1 MMAVCSEAVNPFS
14 DPIAPAMYRGVS
26 WDGALPLESYDDFM
40 ITDDPQACRGVSG
53 RPLFLP
59 SGAVHRADAPRL
71 RRRIRGLVPTLLGLS
86 MILPVGCAR
95 TNHYLIYPQQP
106 APEVTVWSADVAR
119 GDLTMHI
126 EGARPPGAG
135 PFPTVLVFPEEERTA
150 SDMHGVIWDLAA
162 RGYVAIAADYQRRI
176 EGKYRRSMFAWQSSG
191 DLSLILDATR
201 AYPEVDQNRIGALG
215 FSEGAVV
222 SLLIAAQD
230 PDRVKAVVAYYP
242 ITDFPRWYAGKRSGL
257 SDRILFALAR
267 WQLRDES
274 RASNDDEFQSKL
286 NLASPLSLA
295 EYIHAPVLFVHGAQE
310 ALIPPEESERM
321 AARMKASGRTAE
333 VLLLPAG
340 GRFFNFR
347 QPQEAT
353 KAWQATLA
361 WFDRYLRPAQQTGR

>member
-1 MMAVCSEAVNPFS
+1 MAVCSEAVNPFS

-353 KAWQATLA
+353 KAWEATLA

>member
-1 MMAVCSEAVNPFS
+1 MMAVCSEGVNPFS
-14 DPIAPAMYRGVS
+14 DPIAPAMYRGVQ
-26 WDGALPLESYDDFM
+26 WDGVLPPESYDDFM
-40 ITDDPQACRGVSG
+40 ITDDPQAYRGVSG
-53 RPLFLP
+53 RPLSLP
-59 SGAVHRADAPRL
+59 SGAVHRDDAPRL
-71 RRRIRGLVPTLLGLS
+71 RRKIRRLVPTLLGLG

-95 TNHYLIYPQQP
+95 TNHYLIHPHRA
-106 APEVTVWSADVAR
+106 APEVTVWSADFAR
-119 GDLTMHI
+119 GDLQMHL
-126 EGARPPGAG
+126 EGARPPGPG

-176 EGKYRRSMFAWQSSG
+176 EGKFRRSMFAWQASG
-191 DLSLILDATR
+191 DLTLILDATR
-201 AYPEVDQNRIGALG
+201 AYPEVDQKRIGALG

-222 SLLIAAQD
+222 SLLIAAHD

-242 ITDFPRWYAGKRSGL
+242 ITDFPRWYAGNRSGL
-257 SDRILFALAR
+257 ADRVLFALAR

-286 NLASPLSLA
+286 NLASPLSMA

-321 AARMKASGRTAE
+321 AARMKASGHTAE
-333 VLLLPAG
+333 VLLVPDG

-361 WFDRYLRPAQQTGR
+361 WFDRYLRPTQQAGR